1 MMLEVFRENVLDV
14 LFEGEFCEALDVEQR
29 PLLIQI
35 LLPGDPEWT
44 PAMQLLSTAS
54 ASVYFRS
61 VLRPPESCQP
71 E

>member
-1 MMLEVFRENVLDV
+1 LEVFRENVLDV
-14 LFEGEFCEALDVEQR
+14 LFGGEFCEALDVEQR

-35 LLPGDPEWT
+35 VLPADPEWT
-44 PAMQLLSTAS
+44 PAMQLLSTAL